1 METISAPKDS
11 QVTLCPCCGM
21 ACRDEDL
28 RMCLGCSSVYCG
40 RGTCRV
46 VCPCYDEESIPIP
59 NRPAQE
65 LFTRIVHD
73 NPFAV
78 IIKDAAGRVIYATE
92 RDSVLRRTLGF
103 SSEQLVG
110 KTNFDLFRSAES
122 TTLNR
127 VELEVTSRLR
137 PFRFVTNLTTCSGS
151 VCRFMVEVAS
161 YRLTPGDHLTITTL
175 TPASA
180 PMITPTRGKSL
191 DLDKLQRRRPS
202 KCLHAKH

>member
-1 METISAPKDS
+1 METISASKNS
-11 QVTLCPCCGM
+11 QVTFCPSCGM
-21 ACRDEDL
+21 PCGDEDL
-28 RMCLGCSSVYCG
+28 RMCLGCSSIYCG

-46 VCPCYDEESIPIP
+46 VCPCHDEESIPIP

-92 RDSVLRRTLGF
+92 RDSVLRSTLGF
-103 SSEQLVG
+103 SSDQLVG

-122 TTLNR
+122 NTLNR
-127 VELEVTSRLR
+127 VESEVTSRLR
-137 PFRFVTNLTTCSGS
+137 PFRFVTSLTTSSGS

-175 TPASA
+175 TPASV
-180 PMITPTRGKSL
+180 PMINRTRGKSCG
-191 DLDKLQRRRPS
+191 LDKLQRRRPS
-202 KCLHAKH
+202 KCLHEKQ